1 MSDIKDRLR
10 TATDECLS
18 KFEAWNK
25 DKTDGKAREV
35 MLDSLHELR
44 KAAARLE
51 IEMAISERDRL
62 GNNPIPI
69 PTHKSSKKSYQKSDG
84 KTGGK
89 GRAKPRTEK
98 KSDSGEGDAPKAAGE

>member
-1 MSDIKDRLR
+1 MTDIKDRLR
-10 TATDECLS
+10 TATDECIS

-25 DKTDGKAREV
+25 DKSDGKIREV

-69 PTHKSSKKSYQKSDG
+69 PTHKSSKKPHHRKDQKSSGASKGGKPKSDG
-84 KTGGK
+84 G
-89 GRAKPRTEK
+89 EK
-98 KSDSGEGDAPKAAGE
+98 KAAAGGDSEG

>member
-1 MSDIKDRLR
+1 MSEITDRLR
-10 TATDECLS
+10 TATDECLTR
-18 KFEAWNK
+18 FEAWNK

-69 PTHKSSKKSYQKSDG
+69 PTHKSSKRSYQKNDG
-84 KTGGK
+84 GKSGGK
-89 GRAKPRTEK
+89 GRGGKPRSDNK
-98 KSDSGEGDAPKAAGE
+98 KPDDGDTSKAAS